1 MKVVAAPIRAEDG
14 CLRRPVTANSA
25 DRSQGRQST
34 SSTGAVDENSSSR
47 TSAPTTLMTGS
58 GSVSI
63 RAGISVCTSIV
74 LRAPMA
80 ARALVAGGTAA
91 SATTASAARAV
102 RLFMIGASTLGT
114 DCHRHALQHT
124 TSLVVT

>member
-1 MKVVAAPIRAEDG
+1 
-14 CLRRPVTANSA
+14 
-25 DRSQGRQST
+25 
-34 SSTGAVDENSSSR
+34 
-47 TSAPTTLMTGS
+47 
-58 GSVSI
+58 
-63 RAGISVCTSIV
+63 
-74 LRAPMA
+74 MA

-124 TSLVVT
+124 TSLVVTRWVHAVIDGEVAANEVSPHGGIFLR